1 MRKNKRQAIAHERR
15 KWMVH
20 FYTPNGKPDKL
31 RRPGRKWAPE
41 AYAGPE
47 KMTYCGGH
55 GVDLLAMNKQ
65 TQKSGA
71 KEGSQESVEQRI
83 NEVSLQTYLQQVQEY
98 ETLLNPLFKIMK
110 SSMGGA
116 PGHPHPSEAGWG
128 PIGNRL
134 PEALEDMGTIPK
146 EWKEQR
152 SELERNEIRKQREL
166 KRKKKILEDEEFLR
180 EQERKLLLQSTDGL
194 SEYNDFFDHDGEEK
208 EAEEEGEGEEGNQKK
223 GDKKMKK
230 IQQQEQEQSRMKM
243 RGSTSAPSS
252 SAISKGLGLDPI
264 KNTNTS
270 LPRQRPEGQPR
281 RSTQQPV
288 DHSLQTGEAGGVTD
302 EERQRM
308 ERRKKRHRERHVGA
322 AVIPWN
328 LLDELDGEK
337 RKFESEKSYLEFYHK
352 F

>member
-1 MRKNKRQAIAHERR
+1 MRKLKKQAIAHERR

-31 RRPGRKWAPE
+31 RRPGRQWDPE

-55 GVDLLAMNKQ
+55 GVDLLAMNKSKQ
-65 TQKSGA
+65 SGAGGRGGA
-71 KEGSQESVEQRI
+71 KEGSKESVEQRL

-98 ETLLNPLFKIMK
+98 ETLLDPLFKIMK

-116 PGHPHPSEAGWG
+116 PGHVHPSEAGWG
-128 PIGNRL
+128 PMGKCL
-134 PEALEDMGTIPK
+134 PEALEEMGTIPK

-152 SELERNEIRKQREL
+152 SELERNELRKQREM
-166 KRKKKILEDEEFLR
+166 KRKQKILEDEEFLR
-180 EQERKLLLQSTDGL
+180 EQEKRLLLQNTDGL
-194 SEYNDFFDHDGEEK
+194 SAYNDFFDQDGEHQQEQQ
-208 EAEEEGEGEEGNQKK
+208 E
-223 GDKKMKK
+223 
-230 IQQQEQEQSRMKM
+230 QQEQEQERGQGKGQGQGQDKGRELGKKKTQLLQE
-243 RGSTSAPSS
+243 RGSQVLPSS
-252 SAISKGLGLDPI
+252 SIAKENDLLQ
-264 KNTNTS
+264 KKTHTS
-270 LPRQRPEGQPR
+270 LLRQRQQLHP
-281 RSTQQPV
+281 TQQQ
-288 DHSLQTGEAGGVTD
+288 DDGTLHQTE
-302 EERQRM
+302 EERQRV

-337 RKFESEKSYLEFYHK
+337 KRFESEKSYLEFYHK